1 MNIVKEKIFE
11 TLLQDIYYNDV
22 VNKKV
27 LRELTSD
34 TGFLDY
40 VKYDYAS
47 ENNIDIIQYEDNPD
61 EDFEDTEDFRKWFE
75 YEIEYR
81 FNNAKENLEE
91 LIDLNGEIS
100 IWRKMM
106 VDENWIEHLEKKGQR
121 LGIYWSWDMNAAEPH
136 WGYNIAN
143 KNIEITIESVIN
155 ENYVNWPPTI
165 LANMHPNYSEEKEI
179 QLFKN
184 TPLKI
189 INIYKDGEKIEIS
202 KRIKNKT
209 FKA

>member
-27 LRELTSD
+27 LKELTSD

-106 VDENWIEHLEKKGQR
+106 VDENWIEHLEKEGQR

>member
-27 LRELTSD
+27 LKELTSD